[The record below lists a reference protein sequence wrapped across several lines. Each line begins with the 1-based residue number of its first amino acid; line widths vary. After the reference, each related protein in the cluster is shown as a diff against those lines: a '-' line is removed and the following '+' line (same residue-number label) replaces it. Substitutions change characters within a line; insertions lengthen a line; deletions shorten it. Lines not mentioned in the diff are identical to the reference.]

1 MMLFTQAGW
10 RLLQLTID
18 NLPSW
23 IADMS
28 DQSQR
33 HPSLLFGDLPRHG
46 NWRNAVVN
54 NSSQLPPSLLTKMF
68 YHL

>member
-1 MMLFTQAGW
+1 MLFTQAGW

-33 HPSLLFGDLPRHG
+33 HPSLLFDDLPRHD
-46 NWRNAVVN
+46 NWRHDVVN
-54 NSSQLPPSLLTKMF
+54 NSSEPPASLLTKMF
-68 YHL
+68 YLL